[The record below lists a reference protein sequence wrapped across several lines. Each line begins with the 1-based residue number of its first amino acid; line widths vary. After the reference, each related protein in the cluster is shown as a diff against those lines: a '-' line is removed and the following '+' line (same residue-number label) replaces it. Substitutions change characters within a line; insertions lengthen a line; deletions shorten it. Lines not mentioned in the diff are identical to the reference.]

1 MPAVYIN
8 YYDISGYTSY
18 NVLGIVFSIPIYN
31 FLSQVKVAEDNM
43 GWQWWWTSNYWEY
56 MGTLAD
62 NYYSGYSNKWKF
74 RGQHQQGT
82 TENTSDRMYYWNG
95 EFPSDYNVFDP
106 GSQVRLYGW
115 KAETW
120 LFNFVLINKNA
131 KPYTLTIINNNGVA
145 DSTATHYYNTRVTVY
160 AGSKPGH
167 RFVKFTS
174 NFGDISNGGSFIWN
188 RDSNETLTSVWE
200 IIRYTVTFEKRIN
213 DPPRTSYVIPSY
225 ITQNYNTAV
234 TFPIFKAIGYTF
246 VRWVDANNNTY
257 TTINNLTGD
266 ITLYAVWQKKDTITF
281 TELNRVYNGTRG
293 SNPPDRGALSISIGK
308 FRAESG
314 RGATESIKLITHF
327 QGKGI

>member
-1 MPAVYIN
+1 MPKVYIN
-8 YYDISGYTSY
+8 YYDVSYVSY
-18 NVLGIVFSIPIYN
+18 NILGTVLSIPIYN
-31 FLSQVKVAEDNM
+31 FLRQDFIVQDAMDWE
-43 GWQWWWTSNYWEY
+43 WWWSNNYWEY
-56 MGTLAD
+56 KATLA
-62 NYYSGYSNKWKF
+62 NNLSTGYSYKLKF
-74 RGQHQQGT
+74 RGQHQEGT
-82 TENTSDRMYYWNG
+82 TENTSETMFYWNG
-95 EFPSDYNVFDP
+95 DFPSDNVFDP
-106 GSQVRLYGW
+106 GSEVRLFGY
-115 KAETW
+115 KRETW
-120 LFNFVLINKNA
+120 LFNFVVINKSA
-131 KPYTLTIINNNGVA
+131 KSYTLTIINNNGVA
-145 DSTATHYYNTRVTVY
+145 DSTATHYYNTSVTVY

-225 ITQNYNTAV
+225 ITQDYNTAV

-246 VRWVDANNNTY
+246 VRWVDVNNYTY

-266 ITLYAVWQKKDTITF
+266 ITLYAFWQKKDTITF

-293 SNPPDRGALSISIGK
+293 SNPPDRGAPSISIGK
-308 FRAESG
+308 FRTESG

-327 QGKGI
+327 QGKGL